1 MSRNRQPRDIELLD
15 ALAGHEGIQISA
27 PAWRAIRTGRDP
39 LVGHPSHGRWDP
51 GTFDV
56 LYTSLE
62 REGALAELHFHLS
75 RQPVFPTRTT
85 FSLHQLRV
93 RSENTLRFL
102 DLRELEPL
110 GVEESQYS
118 SILYERTRSIG
129 DAAHFLGFDGI
140 VAPSARWNGLNMVLF
155 TDQVNPAVVEVV
167 ESSPIDWEEWRR
179 TDHLRS

>member
-1 MSRNRQPRDIELLD
+1 MPRSWHPRDIELLD
-15 ALAGHEGIQISA
+15 ALDGHEGIQISA
-27 PAWRAIRTGRDP
+27 PAWRAVRTGRDP
-39 LVGHPSHGRWDP
+39 LVGHPSRGRWDP

-56 LYTSLE
+56 IYTSLE
-62 REGALAELHFHLS
+62 REGALAELYFHLS
-75 RQPVFPTRTT
+75 RQPVFPTKTT

-93 RSENTLRFL
+93 RGENTLRFL

-140 VAPSARWNGLNMVLF
+140 VAPSARWNCLNMVLF

-167 ESSPIDWEEWRR
+167 ESSLIDWDDWRR
-179 TDHLRS
+179 GSNLKS